1 MLNIQKM
8 MQQAKLVQEKLE
20 EIQEKLKD
28 IDVQGTSGNGAVQV
42 TMSCASVIRN
52 VSIDPSLINR
62 EGKEMLEDLLVA
74 ALNNAGENKDVRVK
88 SETQKMMES
97 IGVDENTKFPF

>member
-8 MQQAKLVQEKLE
+8 MQQAKQVQEKLE

-28 IDVQGTSGNGAVQV
+28 IDVEGESGNGLVRV
-42 TMSCASVIRN
+42 VMSCANEVRS
-52 VSIDPSLINR
+52 VSIDPSLLNT
-62 EGKEMLEDLLVA
+62 GSKEMLEDLIAA
-74 ALNNAGENKDVRVK
+74 ALNNAGGAKDVRVK
-88 SETQKMMES
+88 EETKKMMES